1 LSGFPHHGLRPQ
13 RQCGAVAARAGNDV
27 GLADWCCPAAATATG
42 AGHGR
47 SALSLWSTSA
57 MRTIGD
63 DIAEA
68 LALLNV

>member
-1 LSGFPHHGLRPQ
+1 MRCRRGARGKR
-13 RQCGAVAARAGNDV
+13 CGAGGSLPRCRDGYGHWPWSV
-27 GLADWCCPAAATATG
+27 GL
-42 AGHGR
+42 
-47 SALSLWSTSA
+47 SVWSTSA